1 MKLQEKVGKRIM
13 QLRKIKKLSQ
23 QDLASEANIE
33 RSHLTVIES
42 GKKNISLSTLERILE
57 ALGIGPKE
65 FFDTNEF
72 NGK

>member
-57 ALGIGPKE
+57 ALGTGPKE
-65 FFDTNEF
+65 FFDDNL
-72 NGK
+72 N

>member
-57 ALGIGPKE
+57 ALEKGPKE

-72 NGK
+72 NQ

>member
-13 QLRKIKKLSQ
+13 QLRKEKKFSQ

-42 GKKNISLSTLERILE
+42 GKKNISLTTLERLME
-57 ALGIGPKE
+57 ALGKGPKE
-65 FFDTNEF
+65 FFDTKEF
-72 NGK
+72 NQ

>member
-13 QLRKIKKLSQ
+13 QLRKTKKLSQ

-57 ALGIGPKE
+57 ALATKPKE
-65 FFDTNEF
+65 FFDDNF
-72 NGK
+72 N

>member
-42 GKKNISLSTLERILE
+42 GKKNISLTTLERIME
-57 ALGIGPKE
+57 ALGTAPKE

-72 NGK
+72 N

>member
-13 QLRKIKKLSQ
+13 QLRKEKKFSQ

-42 GKKNISLSTLERILE
+42 GKKNISLTTLQRIME
-57 ALGIGPKE
+57 ALEVSPKE
-65 FFDTNEF
+65 FFHTNEF
-72 NGK
+72 